1 MKKNVLTSVTV
12 SLAAAAMISGT
23 AMAAEY
29 KVGIIQFVDD
39 ASLNQ
44 IEQNIEKELTAKS
57 EEGGDT
63 YVFDGY
69 VYNGQADSTTLN
81 QITTQLLD
89 DGVDVIVPIA
99 TPAAQIVQAATE
111 DNQIPVV
118 FSAVSDPVGAG
129 LAESMDAP
137 GANITGTSDALNTNA
152 ILDLMFVANPD
163 IKKVGLLYSQSE
175 DSSKKPIEDAKAY
188 LDEKGIEYVE
198 KTGTNNTEVTQ
209 AADALIAAG
218 VDAVFT
224 PTDNTVMTAELAIY
238 EKFIDAGI
246 PHYCGADSFALN
258 GAFCGYG
265 VDYAK
270 LGVET
275 ADIVIEVLQ
284 GADPA
289 TTPIKTFDNGIAT
302 VNTETAEALGIDY
315 SGFAE
320 LCTGVVETVTAEEFE
335 STVSSSSR
343 EGMQSVASMLAEDWV
358 AMRGWAE
365 RPSYKIP
372 AAEAH
377 LLLRPY
383 LSLKGVCY
391 GFIIIVFCHRERPGA
406 WLHLCAGGTGSVSE
420 LFHFEYCR
428 PVNGRLLYVR
438 VCSRCSGGDHGT
450 SDPGAVCSDGSR
462 RVLWLH
468 YGVFTDEAWC
478 RINPCGNHC

>member
-57 EEGGDT
+57 EEGEDT

-81 QITTQLLD
+81 QITTQLID

-118 FSAVSDPVGAG
+118 FSAVSYPVGAG

-238 EKFIDAGI
+238 EKFIEAGI

-275 ADIVIEVLQ
+275 ADMVIEVLQ

-335 STVSSSSR
+335 
-343 EGMQSVASMLAEDWV
+343 
-358 AMRGWAE
+358 
-365 RPSYKIP
+365 
-372 AAEAH
+372 
-377 LLLRPY
+377 
-383 LSLKGVCY
+383 
-391 GFIIIVFCHRERPGA
+391 
-406 WLHLCAGGTGSVSE
+406 
-420 LFHFEYCR
+420 
-428 PVNGRLLYVR
+428 
-438 VCSRCSGGDHGT
+438 
-450 SDPGAVCSDGSR
+450 
-462 RVLWLH
+462 
-468 YGVFTDEAWC
+468 
-478 RINPCGNHC
+478 

>member
-57 EEGGDT
+57 EEGGNT

-89 DGVDVIVPIA
+89 DGVDVIVPIT

-275 ADIVIEVLQ
+275 ADMVIEVLQ

-320 LCTGVVETVTAEEFE
+320 LCTGVVETVTAEEF
-335 STVSSSSR
+335 
-343 EGMQSVASMLAEDWV
+343 
-358 AMRGWAE
+358 
-365 RPSYKIP
+365 K
-372 AAEAH
+372 
-377 LLLRPY
+377 
-383 LSLKGVCY
+383 
-391 GFIIIVFCHRERPGA
+391 
-406 WLHLCAGGTGSVSE
+406 
-420 LFHFEYCR
+420 
-428 PVNGRLLYVR
+428 
-438 VCSRCSGGDHGT
+438 
-450 SDPGAVCSDGSR
+450 
-462 RVLWLH
+462 
-468 YGVFTDEAWC
+468 
-478 RINPCGNHC
+478 

>member
-111 DNQIPVV
+111 DNQIPVQ

-275 ADIVIEVLQ
+275 ADMVIEVLQ

-320 LCTGVVETVTAEEFE
+320 LCTGVVETVTAEEF
-335 STVSSSSR
+335 
-343 EGMQSVASMLAEDWV
+343 
-358 AMRGWAE
+358 
-365 RPSYKIP
+365 K
-372 AAEAH
+372 
-377 LLLRPY
+377 
-383 LSLKGVCY
+383 
-391 GFIIIVFCHRERPGA
+391 
-406 WLHLCAGGTGSVSE
+406 
-420 LFHFEYCR
+420 
-428 PVNGRLLYVR
+428 
-438 VCSRCSGGDHGT
+438 
-450 SDPGAVCSDGSR
+450 
-462 RVLWLH
+462 
-468 YGVFTDEAWC
+468 
-478 RINPCGNHC
+478 